1 MNEETTDKALWFP
14 DLSIKGFRGIRDLSI
29 SPLGRVTLI
38 TGKNNTGKSSIL
50 EALRL
55 HSSNA
60 SLSVVHE
67 ILELREENVLAEADG
82 PDSNFPHPD
91 NLFDFSSLFHGFPS
105 LSEISEPIAI
115 STSGKGFP
123 MELTM
128 QVGWFVAEDEL
139 DGEIKWVARENA
151 NVEESSDA
159 LPFCVVE
166 TEDGV
171 QNRRRLT
178 GLPYRYSRLRRG
190 LGVGRMPCV
199 FVNPHA
205 GEDTYTLDD
214 LWSRTALT
222 DDEENVIES
231 LRIIDPNI
239 SAVSMIGGST
249 ERRRGVVRTA
259 IVRSKNIH
267 RPVPLR
273 SFGDGVNRLF
283 AIILSLVNAQ
293 GGLLLIDEFE
303 NGLHHSVQK
312 DVWRAIFKIS
322 HKLDVQ
328 VFATTHSQDAVKA
341 FQKAASESPGEN
353 SLVSL
358 ARRGDRIIPV
368 VLSES
373 DLAIANRHNMRV
385 RG

>member
-1 MNEETTDKALWFP
+1 M
-14 DLSIKGFRGIRDLSI
+14 
-29 SPLGRVTLI
+29 
-38 TGKNNTGKSSIL
+38 
-50 EALRL
+50 
-55 HSSNA
+55 
-60 SLSVVHE
+60 
-67 ILELREENVLAEADG
+67 
-82 PDSNFPHPD
+82 
-91 NLFDFSSLFHGFPS
+91 
-105 LSEISEPIAI
+105 
-115 STSGKGFP
+115 
-123 MELTM
+123 
-128 QVGWFVAEDEL
+128 
-139 DGEIKWVARENA
+139 
-151 NVEESSDA
+151 
-159 LPFCVVE
+159 
-166 TEDGV
+166 
-171 QNRRRLT
+171 
-178 GLPYRYSRLRRG
+178 
-190 LGVGRMPCV
+190 GVGRMPCV